1 MAVKN
6 YHIGDVASGKITG
19 IQAYGLFVSLEDGSQ
34 GLIHISEIDNGF
46 VDNVQKKFTLGQQ
59 VKVLII
65 DIDEY
70 TQKMSFSLRALKMNT
85 LINIPVRSK
94 WPKIRKASK
103 IGFKT
108 IKEKMP
114 EWIETSLKDI
124 HSGKVKDYRQEK

>member
-65 DIDEY
+65 DIDE
-70 TQKMSFSLRALKMNT
+70 
-85 LINIPVRSK
+85 
-94 WPKIRKASK
+94 
-103 IGFKT
+103 
-108 IKEKMP
+108 
-114 EWIETSLKDI
+114 
-124 HSGKVKDYRQEK
+124 

>member
-19 IQAYGLFVSLEDGSQ
+19 IQTYGLFVSLEDGSQ

-85 LINIPVRSK
+85 LMNIPVRSK